1 MVCAKGCERMLE
13 GVCDRGCVWVYDKVV
28 IMSAARLDR
37 PVGDR

>member
-1 MVCAKGCERMLE
+1 MSGWV
-13 GVCDRGCVWVYDKVV
+13 RGGVWVYDKVII